1 LGVLSGSLTSILLGG
16 DRTAESV
23 AETATSRQRV
33 MSLMINWANMLHP
46 FPELPIVDKV
56 SVLTICSLI
65 SDRYATCTVCAARL
79 SKIDRDAT
87 DCVMYPG

>member
-1 LGVLSGSLTSILLGG
+1 LQSN
-16 DRTAESV
+16 

-56 SVLTICSLI
+56 SVLTICSSI
-65 SDRYATCTVCAARL
+65 GDRDAICTVGIARL
-79 SKIDRDAT
+79 TKIDRDVT
-87 DCVMYPG
+87 DCTMCRE